1 MKGLRF
7 YGKNRKTNIVGQGFE
22 ADPLA
27 GLANL
32 LDLCLVFIVGL
43 ILTIFN
49 LYNMQE
55 LFDPKAET
63 TIMKKNKDGTLEII
77 TKKGNKVKSMKV
89 SKEQSEGR
97 GQRLGSAYRLEDGSF
112 VYVPD

>member
-1 MKGLRF
+1 VKGLRF

-55 LFDPKAET
+55 LFDPKADHHHEE
-63 TIMKKNKDGTLEII
+63 KQGRHLGDYY
-77 TKKGNKVKSMKV
+77 KKG
-89 SKEQSEGR
+89 E
-97 GQRLGSAYRLEDGSF
+97 
-112 VYVPD
+112 

>member
-1 MKGLRF
+1 MKPLRF
-7 YGKNRKTNIVGQGFE
+7 YGKSRQNSIVGQGFE
-22 ADPLA
+22 NDPLA
-27 GLANL
+27 GLPNL

-49 LYNMQE
+49 LYNLQE

-63 TIMKKNKDGTLEII
+63 TIMKQNQNGELEII
-77 TKKGNKVKSMKV
+77 TKQGNKVKSMKV
-89 SKEQSEGR
+89 SKEKAEGR

>member
-1 MKGLRF
+1 MKGFRF
-7 YGKNRKTNIVGQGFE
+7 YGKNRQAFLAGQGFE
-22 ADPLA
+22 HDPLA

-49 LYNMQE
+49 LYNLQE

-63 TIMKKNKDGTLEII
+63 TIMKKNKDGELEII
-77 TKKGNKVKSMKV
+77 TKQGNKVKSMKI
-89 SKEQSEGR
+89 SKEQAAGR
-97 GQRLGSAYRLEDGSF
+97 GERLGSAYKLEDGTF